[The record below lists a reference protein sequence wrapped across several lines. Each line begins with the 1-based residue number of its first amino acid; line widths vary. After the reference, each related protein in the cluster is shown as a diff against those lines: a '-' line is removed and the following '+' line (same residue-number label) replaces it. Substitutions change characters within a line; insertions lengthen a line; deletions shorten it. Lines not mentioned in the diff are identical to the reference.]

1 MLRLTRQRH
10 GRDSRSRAINPSRV
24 RLQAEMTRFAK
35 GTKRGMR
42 VLDAGAGRSP
52 YRKLFKHA
60 QYEAADFAQLSTAYA
75 PWTTSATSPTYPW
88 TTTTS
93 TG

>member
-1 MLRLTRQRH
+1 M
-10 GRDSRSRAINPSRV
+10 A
-24 RLQAEMTRFAK
+24 RFAK

-60 QYEAADFAQLSTAYA
+60 QYEAADFAQLSSAYA
-75 PWTTSATSPTYPW
+75 PLDYVCDITDIPVDD
-88 TTTTS
+88 
-93 TG
+93 G